1 MPPIKIGGG
10 DVYSDPDADAA
21 EESEEV
27 PPLLL
32 KFSNSGLRVCDFGF
46 GVYDF
51 GFGVRIWGLGLTIWG
66 LGL

>member
-32 KFSNSGLRVCDFGF
+32 KFSNSGLGVCDL
-46 GVYDF
+46 
-51 GFGVRIWGLGLTIWG
+51 GLGSG
-66 LGL
+66 V